1 MSNQQPENF
10 VSQTFKTFDQL
21 FNEVFGTPDP
31 APAADTTKHPEQELP
46 E

>member
-10 VSQTFKTFDQL
+10 ASQTFKTFDQL

-31 APAADTTKHPEQELP
+31 APDADTHRQAHDDEE
-46 E
+46 